1 MSRERCSQPFTVEA
15 EAPRKSN
22 IGVRGQSSHLPAV
35 LSRREDR
42 REGSPGFHYFAFTR
56 FSAYF
61 SASCMVFS
69 MRRARASGLR

>member
-1 MSRERCSQPFTVEA
+1 MSCERCSQPFSVEA

-22 IGVRGQSSHLPAV
+22 IGVRGQSSYLPAG
-35 LSRREDR
+35 LSRRD
-42 REGSPGFHYFAFTR
+42 GSPGFHYFAFTR

-61 SASCMVFS
+61 SASCIIFS

>member
-35 LSRREDR
+35 LSRRED
-42 REGSPGFHYFAFTR
+42 SLGFHYFAFTR